1 MGKIPVST
9 VDDPRKYLNY
19 VSLMSA
25 MSNEDNFPHDA
36 IYLNAPPSFLEKY
49 WMPLLGFLIFFLV
62 VVFLAWHYVYRS
74 KQKMKE
80 VELRLLSRYR
90 DLFNNMPLPYI
101 RQRLIREGFRGK

>member
-1 MGKIPVST
+1 
-9 VDDPRKYLNY
+9 
-19 VSLMSA
+19 
-25 MSNEDNFPHDA
+25 
-36 IYLNAPPSFLEKY
+36 
-49 WMPLLGFLIFFLV
+49 MPLLGFLIFFLV

-101 RQRLIREGFRGK
+101 RQRLIREGTQIDVQVLDVNHAFEKKSLLKISW